1 MYRTKHFI
9 LPWEDIKEVKYSIV
23 QRVGEQEIFRKA
35 NANGEIVNIENRKY
49 VKVYYECLPGSVV
62 EVEIK
67 VIFKSGEIRK
77 ILGRGEIV

>member
-1 MYRTKHFI
+1 
-9 LPWEDIKEVKYSIV
+9 
-23 QRVGEQEIFRKA
+23 
-35 NANGEIVNIENRKY
+35 
-49 VKVYYECLPGSVV
+49 LPGSVV

>member
-9 LPWEDIKEVKYSIV
+9 LPWQDIKEVKYSIV
-23 QRVGEQEIFRKA
+23 QRVGEQEIFRKT
-35 NANGEIVNIENRKY
+35 NVNGEIVNIENRKY
-49 VKVYYECLPGSVV
+49 VKVYYEYLPGSVV